1 MLFEFLE
8 AINNSKKNPWEEFGA
23 NVEAL
28 DKAYSPFMINR
39 MLSYHADAI
48 LLANEL
54 NMRSSKSHELPNQAH
69 FEFCSGVLTKKKRF
83 TRLAKPV
90 EDEKI
95 ELIIATCKY
104 SRAKAEEVVDLF
116 SEADFD
122 RMRTAF
128 GGKT

>member
-8 AINNSKKNPWEEFGA
+8 AINNTKKDPWEEFGA
-23 NVEAL
+23 NHEAL
-28 DKAYSPFMINR
+28 DKAYSPFMVNR

-48 LLANEL
+48 LLVNEL
-54 NMRSSKSHELPNQAH
+54 NLRSSKSHEVPNHGH
-69 FEFCSGVLTKKKRF
+69 FMFCANVLTKKKRF
-83 TRLAKPV
+83 TKLAKPV

-95 ELIIATCKY
+95 SLIMATCKY

-116 SEADFD
+116 SEADYE
-122 RMRTAF
+122 RMRNAF